1 MWGGSLRLKAV
12 FKIDGMTCQGCA
24 NTIEKGFSSHS
35 SINTATVSL
44 NNDELTIESTHHFSS
59 EQIDSILS
67 SLGNYGI
74 AKDNPSLF
82 AKIISHMESKKPIL
96 LALLVVV
103 VSSLSLQTTYGTF
116 NLNNWFVTYMG
127 IFFIVFSFLKLL
139 NVKGFS
145 ITFSRYDIFAKRVP
159 GFAMSYPFLEF
170 LLGVAFL
177 TQTVLIVSN
186 IITLI
191 FMTSQSI
198 GVINVLK
205 NKQTIQCA
213 CMGSSIN
220 LPISYITL
228 LENIVMIL
236 MASYMT
242 YQFIY

>member
-1 MWGGSLRLKAV
+1 MKAV
-12 FKIDGMTCQGCA
+12 FKINGMTCQGCA
-24 NTIEKGFSSHS
+24 DTIEKGLRGNS
-35 SINTATVSL
+35 SINMAIVSL
-44 NNDELTIESTHHFSS
+44 ENNELTIESNQHLSS
-59 EQIDSILS
+59 EQIDSIIS
-67 SLGNYGI
+67 SFGNYSV

-82 AKIISHMESKKPIL
+82 AKIITHLESKKPIL
-96 LALLVVV
+96 LALLVVA
-103 VSSLSLQTTYGTF
+103 VSSLSLQTAYGTF
-116 NLNNWFVTYMG
+116 DLNNWFTTYMG

-159 GFAMSYPFLEF
+159 GFAVSYPFLEF
-170 LLGVAFL
+170 LLGVSFL
-177 TQTVLIVSN
+177 TQPILIVSN

-198 GVINVLK
+198 GVMNVLK
-205 NKQTIQCA
+205 NKQIIQCA

-220 LPISYITL
+220 LSISYITL

-236 MASYMT
+236 MAGYMI

>member
-1 MWGGSLRLKAV
+1 MQAT
-12 FKIDGMTCQGCA
+12 FKINGMSCQGCVD
-24 NTIEKGFSSHS
+24 TIEKGLRGNS
-35 SINTATVSL
+35 SINMATVSL
-44 NNDELTIESTHHFSS
+44 ENNELTIESNQHFSF

-67 SLGNYGI
+67 SFGNYSVV
-74 AKDNPSLF
+74 KDNSNLF
-82 AKIISHMESKKPIL
+82 SKILTHFKSKKPVL
-96 LALLVVV
+96 LALLVVT
-103 VSSLSLQTTYGTF
+103 VSSLSLQASNKTF
-116 NLNNWFVTYMG
+116 DLNNWFVTYMG
-127 IFFIVFSFLKLL
+127 IFFILFSFLKLL

-145 ITFSRYDIFAKRVP
+145 VTFSRYDIFAKRIP
-159 GFAMSYPFLEF
+159 GFAVSYPFLEF

-177 TQTVLIVSN
+177 TQTILIASN

-198 GVINVLK
+198 GVMNVLK

-236 MASYMT
+236 MAGYMT
-242 YQFIY
+242 YQFMY